1 MAIKTI
7 GLIGAGTTG
16 QGIARVAAASRFNV
30 KILEI
35 SPLKGQEAIRE
46 ITEDLDHEISRWG
59 MTETEKKVILSRI
72 EVVET
77 AEDLKDVDFIV
88 EAVPENLE
96 AKSRVLKQMERI
108 CPPEVIFGSNTST
121 LSITELGATLERSDR
136 TIGLH
141 FHHPVPKT
149 KLVEI
154 IRGLRTSDDTFE
166 KAAEFTKQLGK
177 TPIDV
182 FEYPGYV
189 TTRAIIPFLNEAM
202 YIVMEGVAS
211 AEDVDRALCLGYN
224 LDRGPL
230 TLADHMG
237 LDEVMS
243 WMEHLF
249 RELGDVKYRPCPL
262 LRKLVRAGNL
272 GVKTGQGFF
281 RYNEQGQRIE
291 PKEG

>member
-1 MAIKTI
+1 MNIKNV

-16 QGIARVAAASRFNV
+16 QGIAQVAAASRFSV

-35 SPLKGQEAIRE
+35 SPQHGREAVRE
-46 ITEDLDHEISRWG
+46 ISEDLDREISRWG

-72 EVVET
+72 EVVDGPDGL
-77 AEDLKDVDFIV
+77 ADADIIV
-88 EAVPENLE
+88 EAVPERIESKAAVLQE
-96 AKSRVLKQMERI
+96 MDRVCRA
-108 CPPEVIFGSNTST
+108 EVVFASNTST
-121 LSITELGATLERSDR
+121 LSITELAARLERPDR
-136 TIGLH
+136 TIGVH
-141 FHHPVPKT
+141 FHHPVAKT
-149 KLVEI
+149 KLVEV
-154 IRGLRTSDDTFE
+154 IRGLRTSDETFDV
-166 KAAEFTKQLGK
+166 AADFSKKLGK

-182 FEYPGYV
+182 LEYPGYV

-224 LDRGPL
+224 LEKGPL
-230 TLADHMG
+230 TLADTMG
-237 LDEVMS
+237 LDTVMS

-262 LRKLVRAGNL
+262 LRKLVRAGHL

-281 RYNEQGQRIE
+281 RYDENEKRID
-291 PKEG
+291 